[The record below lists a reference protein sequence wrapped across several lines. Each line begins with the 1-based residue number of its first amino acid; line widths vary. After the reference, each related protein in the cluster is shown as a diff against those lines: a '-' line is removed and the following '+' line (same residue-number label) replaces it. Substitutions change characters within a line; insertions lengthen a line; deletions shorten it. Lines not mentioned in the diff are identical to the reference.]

1 MLALLSMSLWAPGA
15 SRCRDYPMRWISQ
28 QEMCEILGKDT
39 VSVQN
44 WVLVRF
50 ADMVEAIK
58 HWNILKHPE
67 TVHQI
72 GKSFNLPHLLHHL
85 FGAQNA
91 ARENSAW
98 CKQWRAKNVLSCHDQ
113 SRLGYHPVG
122 DMSLV
127 MSAECAKE
135 NLSTQLYEGRWLEER
150 VKKMRT
156 NSNSILLIWFRCV
169 SHV

>member
-67 TVHQI
+67 TVQSI

-91 ARENSAW
+91 AAEKSAW
-98 CKQWRAKNVLSCHDQ
+98 CKQWRAKNVLSWGHDIIQ
-113 SRLGYHPVG
+113 SG

-135 NLSTQLYEGRWLEER
+135 NLSTQLYEGRWLEEK